1 MNTFGIARWAR
12 GAVVAASATLVLG
25 AQAQIIDFSGTR
37 GAGVNQT
44 DVLLENLRLLVPV
57 ANPQQPGTTTTVES
71 NYNILFRFDP
81 ATLHLVPVGLQQ
93 TGGSG
98 AVQCATAQVTVFDAL
113 RGANLPL
120 ANASVT
126 LGTRSATTNA
136 QGVASFTGL
145 AQGFFTVTTTAP
157 NYSPANQTVLLNC
170 AAPNQV
176 AVALSPASGS
186 AGGLAAGQFRTIL
199 TWGENPRDLDS
210 HLTGPA
216 ASGNARW
223 HVYFASKNAGDMC
236 ALDVDDISSY
246 GPETVTCPPTA
257 STANAGAGTL
267 RPGVYRYSVHHYAGS
282 GNLGTSNAN
291 VRLELSNGQAYTF
304 TPPAAPYTGAN
315 NVWTVYELTVLADG
329 AVSVAPVNSVMA
341 NVSSGSVARELPIA
355 EGTGLGQAESPSTF
369 RNLQVK

>member
-1 MNTFGIARWAR
+1 MKVHGISHWAR
-12 GAVVAASATLVLG
+12 CAVITAGMAAALG
-25 AQAQIIDFSGTR
+25 AQAQVIDFSGTR
-37 GAGVNQT
+37 GAGINQS

-57 ANPQQPGTTTTVES
+57 PNPQQPGTTTTVES

-98 AVQCATAQVTVFDAL
+98 AVACASAQVTVFDAL
-113 RGANLPL
+113 RGANQPL

-126 LGTRSATTNA
+126 LGTRSSTTNA

-145 AQGFFTVTTTAP
+145 AQGFFTVTTAAP

-170 AAPNQV
+170 SAPNQV
-176 AVALSPASGS
+176 AVALSPASGGT
-186 AGGLAAGQFRTIL
+186 GGLAAGQFRTIL
-199 TWGENPRDLDS
+199 TWGENPRDIDS

-216 ASGNARW
+216 ASGSSRW
-223 HVYFASKNAGDMC
+223 HVYFGAKSAGDMC

-246 GPETVTCPPTA
+246 GPETVTCPPTG
-257 STANAGAGTL
+257 SSAGAL

-282 GNLGTSNAN
+282 GTLGTSNAN

-304 TPPAAPYTGAN
+304 TPPVAPYTGSN

-329 AVSVAPVNSVMA
+329 SVGVAPINSVME
-341 NVSSGSVARELPIA
+341 NVSSGSVSRELPLA
-355 EGTGLGQAESPSTF
+355 AGTGLGQAESPSTF
-369 RNLQVK
+369 RNLVK

>member
-1 MNTFGIARWAR
+1 MNTYGIARWAR
-12 GAVVAASATLVLG
+12 CAVVTASAVLALG
-25 AQAQIIDFSGTR
+25 AQAQVIDFSGTR

-57 ANPQQPGTTTTVES
+57 PNPQQPGTTTTVES

-98 AVQCATAQVTVFDAL
+98 SVQCATAQVTVFDAL
-113 RGANLPL
+113 RGANQPL

-136 QGVASFTGL
+136 QGVASFAGL

-170 AAPNQV
+170 SAPNQV

-216 ASGNARW
+216 ASANSRW
-223 HVYFASKNAGDMC
+223 HVYFGAKTSGDMC

-257 STANAGAGTL
+257 SAGGAATAL
-267 RPGVYRYSVHHYAGS
+267 RPGVYRYSVHHYSGS

-304 TPPAAPYTGAN
+304 TPPAAPYTGTN

-329 AVSVAPVNSVMA
+329 SVGVAPVNSVMA
-341 NVSSGSVARELPIA
+341 NVSSSSVARELPIA
-355 EGTGLGQAESPSTF
+355 EGTGLGQAESPSVF
-369 RNLQVK
+369 RNLVK